1 MAPVQLA
8 GMVFRPTPASSACC
22 ASDLSIRLLCYME
35 LEWPRFLLTHL
46 LSSCTDYYYHLP
58 NDHQPIE
65 LTHLSW
71 SWSWSRNHLHPSQL
85 LSIPSTC
92 TIDQQCLAIPHIHT
106 LRRTPPNPSR
116 PNNIPQPTALAV
128 PSAPVPI
135 PTKTGQRSQISPNA
149 EGYKTGS
156 PNATT
161 VSIQREITIAI
172 QQAS

>member
-156 PNATT
+156 PNAIT
-161 VSIQREITIAI
+161 VSIQRERMIAI
-172 QQAS
+172 KQAS